1 MGYLKVHTTIA
12 VKGHVYPTLQQ
23 LSSYFLQDTDDA
35 SQAEAESK
43 EVALQPLDNVE
54 HVANHISG
62 NLRTCE
68 KSEMLF
74 QPNGAID
81 EFI

>member
-1 MGYLKVHTTIA
+1 MHTTIA
-12 VKGHVYPTLQQ
+12 EKGHVYPTLQQ
-23 LSSYFLQDTDDA
+23 LGSDFLQDTDDA

-43 EVALQPLDNVE
+43 EVVLQPLDDME
-54 HVANHISG
+54 DVAKHISG
-62 NLRTCE
+62 NLRTCK